1 MMNTQVKPS
10 GKRQYRNMSPEQKQ
24 KLSIAHQG
32 KKHPEYVK
40 QRIAQSMQNYWKN
53 LSYAPTTNNN
63 SGTTTSTIYGN

>member
-1 MMNTQVKPS
+1 MNTQVKPS

-40 QRIAQSMQNYWKN
+40 QRIAQSMQNYWSK
-53 LSYAPTTNNN
+53 LGYAPTTNNN
-63 SGTTTSTIYGN
+63 NSGNTLTNYGQ